1 MVEPHRLSIVLGAKN
16 TGVEEDKEDD
26 EPEHCLQ
33 KLPSRKVWKKRE
45 IKSETKL
52 KTNISRNCNLGFAK
66 RFNPTWDFLNLKLKI

>member
-26 EPEHCLQ
+26 EPEHCLK

-45 IKSETKL
+45 YKSKTKL
-52 KTNISRNCNLGFAK
+52 
-66 RFNPTWDFLNLKLKI
+66 